1 MPPMKKTLFVFISS
15 ALILCTTCREVD
27 SVFPNQSPVAE
38 AGNDFSILNGVGSP
52 IDGSASSDPD
62 GDALSYQWAL
72 ISTPKQSKASIT
84 PFDSVKAIFTPDLP
98 GLYVIALQVS
108 DNIANDADTL
118 LITVTQPNG
127 KPTSNAGN
135 DGKANVGSIYQLGGS
150 GTDPDQ
156 DLLTYS
162 WSLTSKPA
170 GSTTT
175 IQNPTNA
182 SATFL
187 LDKPGSYTA
196 TLTVSDGTTSD
207 TDDVTITTNSVNITS
222 INPTSGQYGITV
234 KIAGTNFSNVA
245 AANTVQFNGMNAV
258 VTAAS
263 YTNLDVTL
271 PKGAGTGAVSA
282 TVNGVTDAGP
292 TFTYL
297 LTPIVSTFSQFNAPF
312 ALTTDAN
319 GNIYVADY
327 QSHVIRQITPT
338 GVLSTI
344 AGTGQAGYLD
354 EKTSNAMFNRPA
366 GIAYRAANN
375 SLYVTDN
382 GNHCIRRVDLS
393 SGVVTTLAGFPQAGF
408 ADGPGGQAQFNGP
421 FGLGIDSFGNLYVG
435 DVNNVRLRRVTPT
448 GVVSTLAGNGQQGFA
463 DGTGVAAQF
472 NGIAGVT
479 VDNTNTI
486 YVADGFNHRIRRV
499 TQQGVVTSI
508 AGNGSTG
515 FVNGTGTAARF
526 NVPYSVACDVSG
538 NIYVADFSNHSI
550 RKVTPQGV
558 VTTTAGNGT
567 SGLVEGNGTAAR
579 FNQPSGVG
587 VAPNGNVYV
596 ADFGNQRVRQI
607 IFE

>member
-1 MPPMKKTLFVFISS
+1 MKKTLFVFISS

-27 SVFPNQSPVAE
+27 SVFPNQSPVAA
-38 AGNDFSILNGVGSP
+38 AGNDLSILNGVTSP
-52 IDGSASSDPD
+52 LDGSGSSDPD
-62 GDALSYQWAL
+62 GDALAYQWKL
-72 ISTPKQSKASIT
+72 IGTPKQSKASII
-84 PFDSVKAIFTPDLP
+84 PFDSVKATFTPDLP
-98 GLYVIALQVS
+98 GLYLVALQVS

-118 LITVTQPNG
+118 LIIVTQPNG
-127 KPTSNAGN
+127 APTANAGN
-135 DGKANVGSIYQLGGS
+135 DGKANVGTVYQLGGS

-156 DLLTYS
+156 DPLTYS
-162 WSLTSKPA
+162 WSLTSKPV
-170 GSTTT
+170 GSTSN

-182 SATFL
+182 NSTFL

-207 TDDVTITTNSVNITS
+207 TDDVTITTNSVNIAS
-222 INPTSGQYGITV
+222 INPTSGQHGITV

-245 AANTVQFNGMNAV
+245 AENTVQFNGMNAV

-263 YTNLDVTL
+263 YTNLDVTV
-271 PKGAGTGAVSA
+271 PKGASTGAVSA
-282 TVNGVTDAGP
+282 TVNGVTDVGP

-297 LTPIVSTFSQFNAPF
+297 LTAVVSTFSQFNAPF

-327 QSHVIRQITPT
+327 QSHVIRQITPA

-354 EKTSNAMFNRPA
+354 EKSPNAMFNRPA
-366 GIAYRAANN
+366 GIVYRAANN

-382 GNHCIRRVDLS
+382 GNHCIRRIDLS
-393 SGVVTTLAGFPQAGF
+393 SAVVTTLAGFPQAGF
-408 ADGPGGQAQFNGP
+408 NDATGGQAQFNGP

-435 DVNNVRLRRVTPT
+435 DVNNIRLRRVTPS
-448 GVVSTLAGNGQQGFA
+448 GVVTTLAGNGQQGFA

-486 YVADGFNHRIRRV
+486 YVADGLNHRIRRV
-499 TQQGVVTSI
+499 TQQGVVTSV

-526 NVPYSVACDVSG
+526 NVPYSVACDASG

-550 RKVTPQGV
+550 RKITPQGV
-558 VTTTAGNGT
+558 VTTTAGNGV
-567 SGLVEGNGTAAR
+567 SGLVEGNGAAAR
-579 FNQPSGVG
+579 FNQPTGVV